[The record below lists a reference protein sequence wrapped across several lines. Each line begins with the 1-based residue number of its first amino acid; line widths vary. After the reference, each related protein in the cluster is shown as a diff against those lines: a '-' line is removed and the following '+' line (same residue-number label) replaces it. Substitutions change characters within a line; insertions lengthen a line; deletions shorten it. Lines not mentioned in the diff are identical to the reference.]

1 MVLII
6 AACLLWLMSNTFTF
20 TFTFM
25 HLADAFIQSDLQL
38 HSGYTFSLV
47 RVFPGNRTHNLLRC
61 WRNALPLSHS
71 GIQHYPITALRP
83 MTCLGYIWS
92 DQNSYFWIVDSGLG
106 IFIYLNDWSLIEQQI
121 EIWTIMVKASSCRGL
136 AMLREQHPFLARL
149 MHKQTYLT
157 FVNYYRN
164 YYIINYYIDH
174 RLPDCRQW
182 HAMYTAFKF
191 ITNRLILHK
200 VHKIKLHVHTVI
212 YMIISPT
219 CSTSASREQ
228 HNKASRYIL

>member
-1 MVLII
+1 MNNNGKGL
-6 AACLLWLMSNTFTF
+6 LMSWPRYVEGTTS
-20 TFTFM
+20 
-25 HLADAFIQSDLQL
+25 IS
-38 HSGYTFSLV
+38 
-47 RVFPGNRTHNLLRC
+47 
-61 WRNALPLSHS
+61 
-71 GIQHYPITALRP
+71 
-83 MTCLGYIWS
+83 
-92 DQNSYFWIVDSGLG
+92 
-106 IFIYLNDWSLIEQQI
+106 
-121 EIWTIMVKASSCRGL
+121 
-136 AMLREQHPFLARL
+136 RL

-200 VHKIKLHVHTVI
+200 VRKIKLHVHTVI

-228 HNKASRYIL
+228 HNKFDLLFNQTSVIQINKYSKPRVNYSKRTVLI

>member
-1 MVLII
+1 MCHYNRYMVELRWASVRAAQSDIKEDLHAAELKYTVLNVFNVMVLII
-6 AACLLWLMSNTFTF
+6 AACLLGLMSNTTLSNNS
-20 TFTFM
+20 TQT
-25 HLADAFIQSDLQL
+25 HDLFRLYMIRSKQL
-38 HSGYTFSLV
+38 FL
-47 RVFPGNRTHNLLRC
+47 NNWL
-61 WRNALPLSHS
+61 WAWN
-71 GIQHYPITALRP
+71 
-83 MTCLGYIWS
+83 
-92 DQNSYFWIVDSGLG
+92 
-106 IFIYLNDWSLIEQQI
+106 IYLFEWLKFDW
-121 EIWTIMVKASSCRGL
+121 TTNRNMNNNGKGL
-136 AMLREQHPFLARL
+136 LMSWPRYVEGTTSISRL

-157 FVNYYRN
+157 FMN

-174 RLPDCRQW
+174 RLPVCRQW

-219 CSTSASREQ
+219 CSTSASRDQ

>member
-1 MVLII
+1 MCV
-6 AACLLWLMSNTFTF
+6 C
-20 TFTFM
+20 
-25 HLADAFIQSDLQL
+25 
-38 HSGYTFSLV
+38 V
-47 RVFPGNRTHNLLRC
+47 CV
-61 WRNALPLSHS
+61 WR
-71 GIQHYPITALRP
+71 G
-83 MTCLGYIWS
+83 G
-92 DQNSYFWIVDSGLG
+92 GG
-106 IFIYLNDWSLIEQQI
+106 
-121 EIWTIMVKASSCRGL
+121 RGGGG
-136 AMLREQHPFLARL
+136 
-149 MHKQTYLT
+149 T
-157 FVNYYRN
+157 N

-174 RLPDCRQW
+174 RLPVCRQW